1 MRAPLRLSLLRL
13 LKLQHFAWLVT
24 AIILLTGFTL
34 TYFVTRHTEQIYQ
47 QNLNTRL
54 NNEADRAT
62 RNIRSLMTGYSVVVQ
77 GLQGYVHGSDRIEPR
92 EFAGYVDALGL
103 DTKLPG
109 IQAVALVERISH
121 DQRQAF
127 VQTLRE
133 DGLSEYNVH
142 PPGERALY
150 TPIRL
155 IEPMSP
161 DNRPALGLDISTIPA
176 AKNAIEKARDTGE
189 IVVSSPLN
197 LIQDPASETLAFVM
211 YAPIYQQ
218 GEVPDSVQ
226 ARRESIIG
234 WVDVPFRVN
243 AMMAGLRDELEPSL
257 GYEIYDDSGSEPAL
271 MYRSMPASD
280 LPENPLTTSRRLN
293 IGGRDWQL
301 VTTMTPMIAENIS
314 GHGLAVRAGGSAAL
328 FTILLGW
335 LSWFLV
341 NSRDR
346 ARRQFQRLF
355 ELADDGVLILNRRQ
369 QIIDANPAATR
380 LLGLDTAASVPQTL
394 DMLVSPEQ
402 REQLPQFEYD
412 IDNGRPHR
420 SEWQFVT
427 DGGRTLPVMV
437 SAHQLDQQRFFMM
450 LHDLTDRYRKVAR
463 IRRLTQIYRALSEIN
478 QAIVRMTD
486 EQTLLPLACR
496 CAVEFGGMKMAWM
509 GLLDKNT
516 ASIRPHCSHG
526 DGQEYLQSLA
536 IPVEDN
542 SAAGIGPAVAA
553 LKQNVPVIIN
563 DYQNDPM
570 TAGWHEQAELYGWQ
584 SAAAFPVQRN
594 KQPYAVLNVYHA
606 DKKAFDK
613 EVISLLHEMAL
624 DIGFALDNFD
634 REQQRQQSE
643 KALKERE
650 SRYRLIFGANPMPMW
665 VYDLESLAFLAVND
679 AAVLEYGYSREQFLA
694 MTIADIRPQ
703 GEMAAL
709 NIELERTRRAGHHA
723 YSNTGIW
730 QHRRANGQ
738 LIWVEI
744 TGHKF
749 RFEGRPAEIILA
761 HNVTER
767 VETEKQLHLHAQV
780 FESSRD
786 GILVLD
792 AGHQVISVNPSFCQ
806 ITGYTPEELIGKTPP
821 LVAMDDEQDSFYQQL
836 WERLETDGHWQGEV
850 ENRRADDSR
859 FPQWLSLSEIRDKH
873 GTISYYTALISDLSD
888 VRAAQERITYLSHYD
903 TLTQLPNM
911 TLLRKRADE
920 AIKETYRRDA
930 ALTLLYL
937 DIDRFKIIN
946 DSLGPQVGDAVI
958 RQMAD
963 RLSAELDVDDTL
975 CRQGGDEFILLLPQT
990 DTERAAYF
998 AQQLLTTLAR
1008 PFEFETHRLNLT
1020 ASIGIAQFPDDG
1032 ENVEA
1037 LMQAADA
1044 ALFRAKQ
1051 NGRNRFEFFTH
1062 QLQQQAQATLVIE
1075 NDLREA
1081 IKNNELLLHY
1091 QPQVDAQSGAIT
1103 GAEAL
1108 LRWHHPEYGMISP
1121 AQFIPVAEETGLI
1134 NSIGAWVLDAAISQA
1149 AQWQADGLPGI
1160 PVAVNLAASQF
1171 RDDNLYPYVISLL
1184 ESYQLDPAML
1194 ELEITE
1200 STIMEHTQRTVQI
1213 LNQFHACGVRLA
1225 IDDFGTGYS
1234 SLSYLKRFN
1243 VDKLKIDQS
1252 FMRDLDTNPD
1262 DEAIVSAIISL
1273 AQNLGFRTI
1282 AEGVETHKQLDY
1294 LCMRG
1299 CDEVQ
1304 GFLFSKPV
1312 PSQQFARLLE
1322 LGGDWQQII
1331 HPDN

>member
-1 MRAPLRLSLLRL
+1 MRAPLRLSLLGL
-13 LKLQHFAWLVT
+13 VKLQHFAWLAA

-34 TYFVTRHTEQIYQ
+34 TYFVTHHTEQNYQ

-92 EFAGYVDALGL
+92 EFSDYVDALSL

-109 IQAVALVERISH
+109 IQAVALVDRVTHE
-121 DQRQAF
+121 QRQAYI
-127 VQTLRE
+127 QTLRQE
-133 DGLSEYNVH
+133 GLSEYNLH
-142 PPGERALY
+142 PSGERSIY

-155 IEPMSP
+155 IEPMTSV
-161 DNRPALGLDISTIPA
+161 NRAALGLDISTVPA
-176 AKNAIEKARDTGE
+176 AKDAIEKARDTGE

-197 LIQDPASETLAFVM
+197 LIQDATTETLAFVM

-218 GEVPDSVQ
+218 GEVPDSVKV
-226 ARRESIIG
+226 RRESVTG
-234 WVDVPFRVN
+234 WVDVPFRVSDI
-243 AMMAGLRDELEPSL
+243 MAGLRDELEPFL
-257 GYEIYDDSGSEPAL
+257 GYEIYDDSGSEPTL
-271 MYRSMPASD
+271 MYRSMPGGELAEM
-280 LPENPLTTSRRLN
+280 PQTTSRWLN

-314 GHGLAVRAGGSAAL
+314 GHGLAVKVGWSAAL
-328 FTILLGW
+328 FTIVLGW
-335 LSWFLV
+335 LSWLLV

-346 ARRQFQRLF
+346 ARRQFQQLF

-380 LLGLDTAASVPQTL
+380 LLRLDTEVSTPQTL
-394 DMLVSPEQ
+394 EMLISPEQ
-402 REQLPQFEYD
+402 RGQLPQFEYD
-412 IDNGRPHR
+412 IDNDRHHR

-427 DGGRTLPVMV
+427 GGDSTLPVMV
-437 SAHQLDQQRFFMM
+437 SAHKLDQQRFFMM
-450 LHDLTDRYRKVAR
+450 LHDLTERYRKVAR

-509 GLLDKNT
+509 GLLDKDT

-526 DGQEYLQSLA
+526 RGQEYLQLIDIS
-536 IPVEDN
+536 VEN
-542 SAAGIGPAVAA
+542 SSSAGVGPTVTA
-553 LKQNVPVIIN
+553 LQQNTPIIIN
-563 DYQNDPM
+563 DYQKDPM
-570 TAGWHEQAELYGWQ
+570 TTGWHEHAEFYGWQ
-584 SAAAFPVQRN
+584 SAAAFPIQRN

-634 REQQRQQSE
+634 RDQQRQQSE
-643 KALKERE
+643 QALKERE

-694 MTIADIRPQ
+694 MTIADIRPPS
-703 GEMAAL
+703 EMASF
-709 NIELERTRRAGHHA
+709 NVELERTRKAAHHA
-723 YSNTGIW
+723 YSNAGIW
-730 QHRRANGQ
+730 QHKRANGQ
-738 LIWVEI
+738 LMWVEV

-792 AGHQVISVNPSFCQ
+792 PDHLVVSANPAFCQ
-806 ITGYTPEELIGKTPP
+806 ITGYASEQLIGSKPP
-821 LVAMDDEQDSFYQQL
+821 LVGLDGEQDVFYRRLWDQL
-836 WERLETDGHWQGEV
+836 EVDGHWQGEV
-850 ENRRADDSR
+850 ENRRADGSR
-859 FPQWLSLSEIRDKH
+859 FAQWLSLSEIRDQH
-873 GTISYYTALISDLSD
+873 HRISYYTALISDLSD
-888 VRAAQERITYLSHYD
+888 VRAAQERIAYLSHYD

-920 AIKETYRRDA
+920 AIKETSRRHST
-930 ALTLLYL
+930 LTLLYL

-946 DSLGPQVGDAVI
+946 DSLGPRVGDAVI
-958 RQMAD
+958 RQIAD
-963 RLSAELDVDDTL
+963 RLSADLDVDDTL

-990 DTERAAYF
+990 DTERAAHF

-1008 PFEFETHRLNLT
+1008 PFEYETHRLNLT

-1108 LRWHHPEYGMISP
+1108 LRWHHPAHGMISP

-1149 AQWQADGLPGI
+1149 AQWQSAGLPCI

-1171 RDDNLYPYVISLL
+1171 RDDNLYHYVTSLL
-1184 ESYQLDPAML
+1184 ASYQLDPAML

-1213 LNQFHACGVRLA
+1213 LNQFHEHGVRLA

-1282 AEGVETHKQLDY
+1282 AEGVETRKQLDY
-1294 LCMRG
+1294 LRMRD
-1299 CDEVQ
+1299 CNEVQ
-1304 GFLFSKPV
+1304 GFLFSKPL
-1312 PSQQFARLLE
+1312 PPQQFATLLE
-1322 LGGDWQQII
+1322 QGGDWQQIMT
-1331 HPDN
+1331 PAN